1 MIWLL
6 ASYHFSIFS
15 KSPLSIRASDASGNN
30 NMVIWRIIILVAV
43 SIAGFINALHFPLRQ
58 RLFSH
63 HDVGCCL
70 WHRNDD
76 NNIICNTIPISW
88 SQHAITAT
96 LIATLGGYASEANAL
111 DMPASFTT
119 LQTQE
124 EVTNRVAT
132 SIDIAAYS
140 YQNRNSVDVMQQYQS
155 LLLTSSDTSVVAETQ
170 ISLKKNELKTSDIQ
184 NIVKENKIDVEL
196 VCTDDQRPL
205 DVNAPIV
212 KIDRESFVKVKIY
225 QPPFLQYLPSNLQ
238 PLVSKQF
245 KSFQVLKSIPNDQ
258 LFVASVFA
266 GSLTESV
273 RVVLLYPLSTVKS
286 RVQARTTRMS
296 STNQKRSLIRKLKLS
311 WLTFVKEAKKN
322 DLYAGLLPSLFI
334 TVVSSGVYAGAKDVS
349 RRAFV
354 LAVQLQVVQDLFPP
368 DNESSY
374 YSALVV
380 NLLAAF
386 VADIAALAVR
396 TPADVLTLRLQ
407 VFGNSNV
414 RSDYSSWLK
423 DSVALLPA
431 MIVTDTPFLL
441 SRIFLN
447 AAVTTQGEDLGRYE
461 FETIG
466 VACLCAFLTTPFDV
480 TRTRILLPTLPSEE
494 EEEEDQME
502 RVRRLVAS
510 SSKDREQ
517 RRQKLSVL
525 GTMRQV
531 AAEGNGG
538 VSNLFA
544 GWIERSVYLGIG
556 RSWLD
561 PLRVIGYIGIR
572 DALLLKLFD

>member
-1 MIWLL
+1 
-6 ASYHFSIFS
+6 
-15 KSPLSIRASDASGNN
+15 
-30 NMVIWRIIILVAV
+30 VAV

>member
-1 MIWLL
+1 MI
-6 ASYHFSIFS
+6 
-15 KSPLSIRASDASGNN
+15 
-30 NMVIWRIIILVAV
+30 MWRIIILVAV

-88 SQHAITAT
+88 SHHAITAT
-96 LIATLGGYASEANAL
+96 LIGVSTLGYASEAHAL

-124 EVTNRVAT
+124 EITNRVAT

-196 VCTDDQRPL
+196 VCTDSQRPL

-212 KIDRESFVKVKIY
+212 KVDREKFVKVKIY

-334 TVVSSGVYAGAKDVS
+334 TVVASGVYAGAKDVS

-354 LAVQLQVVQDLFPP
+354 LAVQLQVVQDIFPP

-447 AAVTTQGEDLGRYE
+447 AAVTTQGEDLGRC
-461 FETIG
+461 G
-466 VACLCAFLTTPFDV
+466 LFLICIMMRPIRTYIFNSHSSPFS
-480 TRTRILLPTLPSEE
+480 LL
-494 EEEEDQME
+494 
-502 RVRRLVAS
+502 
-510 SSKDREQ
+510 
-517 RRQKLSVL
+517 
-525 GTMRQV
+525 
-531 AAEGNGG
+531 
-538 VSNLFA
+538 
-544 GWIERSVYLGIG
+544 
-556 RSWLD
+556 
-561 PLRVIGYIGIR
+561 
-572 DALLLKLFD
+572 